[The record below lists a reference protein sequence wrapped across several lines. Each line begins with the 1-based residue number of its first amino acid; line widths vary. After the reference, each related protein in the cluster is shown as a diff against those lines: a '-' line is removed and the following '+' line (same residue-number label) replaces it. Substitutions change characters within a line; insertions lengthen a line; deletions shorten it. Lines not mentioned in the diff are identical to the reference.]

1 MFALSL
7 VALAGCGGSPEER
20 ATEIQSELSSFSCD
34 WEKTGDDAS
43 LYECRGEGLILMTGS
58 KQEVDS
64 FVNTL
69 RGESGMS
76 GKALVGKGFALITE
90 SNTPAEQAKSDLGTG
105 EIVPL
110 D

>member
-1 MFALSL
+1 
-7 VALAGCGGSPEER
+7 
-20 ATEIQSELSSFSCD
+20 SSFSCD

-76 GKALVGKGFALITE
+76 GKALVGKGFTLLTASDTH
-90 SNTPAEQAKSDLGTG
+90 ADQAKSDHGTG
-105 EIVPL
+105 EIVPVDGPAHGRPASL
-110 D
+110 CDSRGRLVRWRMGSAHS